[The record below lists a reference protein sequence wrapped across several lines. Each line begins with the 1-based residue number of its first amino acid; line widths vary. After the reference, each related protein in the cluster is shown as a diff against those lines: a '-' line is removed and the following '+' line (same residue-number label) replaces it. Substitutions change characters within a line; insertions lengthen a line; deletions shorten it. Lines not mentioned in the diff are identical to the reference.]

1 MTFKVKLNFKE
12 RIGIVA
18 DISNLLADHK
28 FNIISM
34 DVIRTTIQA
43 HVYMEIENR
52 ETPLEKEEILGF
64 LGGIPGL
71 KEIRCID
78 ILPQEERTNRFR
90 VVLDNMRDGVIS
102 IDREGCITTINK
114 VACQVFNCRV
124 NDMLGKAIQQLDLPE
139 YAILQSLEGL
149 TLDNVKQNIITPAGR
164 RYQYISTCKP
174 IRDSSDRIVGA
185 VEIAKDMQEIKKL
198 AQTLSEPGLTT
209 FSDIIGDHP
218 TIKEAIGFAQ
228 KIAAT
233 DVTIAIQGASGTGK
247 ELFARAIH
255 TASNCQGPYIPI
267 NCAALP
273 EHLLESE
280 LFGYLGGSFT
290 GGKRKGKKG
299 LFEKASQGTVFLDEI
314 AEMPLGSQAKLL
326 RLLQEKAVRP
336 IGGDTEIPIH
346 TRIIT
351 ATNKNLVK
359 LVEKNVFREDLY
371 YRINVLP
378 IHIPPLRQRITD
390 IPILA
395 EHFLF
400 QLLIKLKK
408 KMALLTPGA
417 LEKLAHHDWPGN
429 VRELK
434 NVIERAAFLSNGNT
448 INEDNI
454 LFSHEM
460 NHAVEQGALAS
471 SREKPIRPIRE
482 QVGELEKDIVQ
493 DTLKRLG
500 TVRKAALALGI
511 SHPALLKKMKKY
523 NIKLMQKV
531 TTGNLS

>member
-1 MTFKVKLNFKE
+1 MKLIFKE
-12 RIGIVA
+12 RIGVVA
-18 DISNLLADHK
+18 DISTLLAGHK

-34 DVIRTTIQA
+34 DVIRTPREA
-43 HVYMEIENR
+43 RVFMEIENR
-52 ETPLEKEEILGF
+52 ETPLKKKEILDF
-64 LGGIPGL
+64 LGGIAGL
-71 KEIRCID
+71 KEIDFID

-102 IDREGCITTINK
+102 IDRKGCITTINEA
-114 VACQVFNCRV
+114 ACQVFNCMAD
-124 NDMLGKAIQQLDLPE
+124 NMLGKSIHQLDLPE
-139 YAILQSLEGL
+139 YAILQSLEGA
-149 TLDNVKQNIITPAGR
+149 TLDNVKQNIITPRGR

-174 IRDSSDRIVGA
+174 IRDSSGRIAGA
-185 VEIAKDMQEIKKL
+185 VEIAKDMREIKKL
-198 AQTLSEPGLTT
+198 AQTLSEPGQTT

-218 TIKEAIGFAQ
+218 TIKEAIAFAQ
-228 KIAAT
+228 KIAT
-233 DVTIAIQGASGTGK
+233 SDVTVTIQGASGTGK
-247 ELFARAIH
+247 ELFAQAIH
-255 TASNCQGPYIPI
+255 TASNCQGHYIPI

-280 LFGYLGGSFT
+280 LFGYLEGSFT
-290 GGKRKGKKG
+290 GGKKKGKTG

-336 IGGDTEIPIH
+336 IGGAKEIPIN

-351 ATNKNLVK
+351 ATNKNLVE
-359 LVEKNVFREDLY
+359 LVEKNAFREDLY

-378 IHIPPLRQRITD
+378 IHIPPLRQRVSD

-408 KMALLTPGA
+408 KMAMITPGA
-417 LEKLAHHDWPGN
+417 LEKLILHDWPGN

-434 NVIERAAFLSNGNT
+434 NVIERSAFLSTGD
-448 INEDNI
+448 IIDKDSI

-460 NHAVEQGALAS
+460 NQPGDRPLVRVNGQ
-471 SREKPIRPIRE
+471 PIRPIRE
-482 QVGELEKDIVQ
+482 QVADLEKKIVTQ
-493 DTLKRLG
+493 ALEKMG
-500 TVRKAALALGI
+500 TVRKAALVLGI

-523 NIKLMQKV
+523 EIVFIKKV
-531 TTGNLS
+531 TSGNQN

>member
-1 MTFKVKLNFKE
+1 LIFKLKLKFKE

-18 DISNLLADHK
+18 DISTLLASHK

-34 DVIRTTIQA
+34 DVVRSSREA

-52 ETPLEKEEILGF
+52 ETPLAKQEILR
-64 LGGIPGL
+64 LMAEIKNL
-71 KEIRCID
+71 KEALFIN
-78 ILPQEERTNRFR
+78 ILPQEERANRFR

-102 IDREGCITTINK
+102 IDREGRITTINE
-114 VACQVFNCRV
+114 VACQVFNCMADKV
-124 NDMLGKAIQQLDLPE
+124 LGKSIQQLDLPE
-139 YAILQSLEGL
+139 YAILQSLEGI
-149 TLDNVKQNIITPAGR
+149 TLDNVKQSIITPGGR

-174 IRDSSDRIVGA
+174 IRDSSDHIVGA
-185 VEIAKDMQEIKKL
+185 VEIAKDMWEIKKL
-198 AQTLSEPGLTT
+198 AQTLSEPGHTS

-218 TIKEAIGFAQ
+218 TIQEAIAFAQ

-233 DVTIAIQGASGTGK
+233 DVTVAIQGASGTGK
-247 ELFARAIH
+247 ELFAQAIH

-290 GGKRKGKKG
+290 GGKKKGKKG
-299 LFEKASQGTVFLDEI
+299 LFEKAAQGTVFLDEI

-336 IGGDTEIPIH
+336 IGGATEIPIN

-359 LVEKNVFREDLY
+359 LVEKNAFREDLY

-378 IHIPPLRQRITD
+378 IHIPPLRQRVSD

-408 KMALLTPGA
+408 KMALITPNA
-417 LEKLAHHDWPGN
+417 LDKLLLHDWPGN

-434 NVIERAAFLSNGNT
+434 NVIERAAFLSTGET
-448 INEDNI
+448 IDKDSI

-460 NHAVEQGALAS
+460 NQPGDQPMVSVNGHT
-471 SREKPIRPIRE
+471 IRPIRE
-482 QVGELEKDIVQ
+482 QVADLEKKIVKQ
-493 DTLKRLG
+493 ALEKMG
-500 TVRKAALALGI
+500 TVRKAALTLGI

-523 NIKLMQKV
+523 DISIIKKV
-531 TTGNLS
+531 TSGNQT